1 LENYR
6 LCLDN
11 GLKKLNEDPTAKF
24 QRNVKDVVK
33 KCNILIDKS
42 DKHKYI
48 KIKPQAPK
56 LNALIKLHKDTLLII
71 PVVNYRNAPTWCIET
86 V

>member
-6 LCLDN
+6 VFLDN

-24 QRNVKDVVK
+24 QRNVKDVAK
-33 KCNILIDKS
+33 KCNILINKS

-48 KIKPQAPK
+48 QIKPQAPK
-56 LNALIKLHKDTLLII
+56 LNALIKLHKYTLLII
-71 PVVNYRNAPTWCIET
+71 PVVNYRNAPTCYIAT